1 MGITIIYYQCSP
13 SQDSG
18 NWSSFDVPFTVA
30 CFSISV
36 ALNALLTLLIIV
48 RLILHSRNMRSAMG
62 TTGGASGLY
71 KTIVTMLV
79 ESSALYTIG
88 FLLYIGSWGA
98 QSFLVNAF
106 SPLCAETQV
115 RSYFFFFS

>member
-1 MGITIIYYQCSP
+1 M
-13 SQDSG
+13 
-18 NWSSFDVPFTVA
+18 
-30 CFSISV
+30 
-36 ALNALLTLLIIV
+36 IV
-48 RLILHSRNMRSAMG
+48 IRLILHSRNMRKAVG
-62 TTGGASGLY
+62 TTDGANGLY

-88 FLLYIGSWGA
+88 FLLYIASWGA

-115 RSYFFFFS
+115 RSCSFFP